1 MKERLSHH
9 SKLKAK
15 YGFLDLLSIIPYCR
29 ENQVQSPPC
38 ALKEN
43 TCASV
48 AFLTRL
54 PRLCSCF
61 LWRQNQRNPKHQA
74 QKKKKKK
81 IRQLWGWEMQMV
93 AWKYHEREKSHHIWW
108 EGHLPKEQKSLQNNK
123 QITNKQNHQPRTKP
137 WKEWDCMGWVAVI
150 FWSGSSLSRALCSRH
165 LRQESRAVIW
175 PGETSYPCKPNF
187 SWLWKFSFDFA
198 TGTFRTDSNDRHS
211 FLSFIFLV

>member
-1 MKERLSHH
+1 MCSKREHLCLCGFSHEA
-9 SKLKAK
+9 SQIVQ
-15 YGFLDLLSIIPYCR
+15 LLS
-29 ENQVQSPPC
+29 
-38 ALKEN
+38 
-43 TCASV
+43 
-48 AFLTRL
+48 LTTK
-54 PRLCSCF
+54 
-61 LWRQNQRNPKHQA
+61 PK
-74 QKKKKKK
+74 KPKTPSTEKKKK

-108 EGHLPKEQKSLQNNK
+108 EGNLPKEQKSLQNNK